1 MLENP
6 SSLVLLLLLVPVII
20 LYLLKP
26 KPKILKMPS
35 IMLLISAGKKRDLR
49 SFFKTLIRD
58 PLLLIQ
64 LAAITIIVFS
74 LVNPYFST
82 NMPYSSTVI
91 VLDNSASMSSTD
103 VSPDRFSQAVDIASG
118 YIKDGKTSLILAGST
133 PLLLFKDAD
142 SQKAILELRAQRASS
157 TGTDLS
163 DAMLLA
169 AELAGKDGSKIVV
182 ISDFSGQ
189 DITFAKK
196 MLEAKSIPVDYRQVG
211 AARSNIGIID
221 ALVSENSIKF
231 TVKNYDASEKD
242 ITVGL
247 DGGISQTRSIKPGS
261 KEYFSIP
268 VRPGKNTISLEPH
281 DDLHADNVLYIS
293 MPVISKK
300 RVLILSDIIETAPV
314 SIAFNSIP
322 GVEVEDTT
330 FVRAPRK
337 PDHNIVVHHNYTR
350 DSLLP
355 GTMDDLR
362 SFVEGGGTLVF
373 EAEDDLAFMDTKGLL
388 PVNVSGRAKP
398 SGFEVESSD
407 MTNGLDLGV
416 SAYLKATLKDGA
428 VALASAPE
436 GPVLAYW
443 NIGRGR
449 VVYLGM
455 NDRWG
460 DFHLQASYPIFWYR
474 LLESSF
480 PAASELNFKT
490 GTVMPLGTAKT
501 VAAPRA
507 TIETS
512 DLYLG
517 DAGFYV
523 MGDRTIAANLLD
535 EKESD
540 ISVRKIDNT
549 ESGNTDPDNT
559 KSEKTFGTK
568 VEKVHLVVLFSIIA
582 IILLALEL
590 YYLKHRGD
598 I

>member
-26 KPKILKMPS
+26 KPRNLKIPS
-35 IMLLISAGKKRDLR
+35 LMLLISAGKKRDFR
-49 SFFKTLIRD
+49 SFFQTLIRD

-74 LVNPYFST
+74 LVNPYLST
-82 NMPYSSTVI
+82 NTPYSSTVI
-91 VLDNSASMSSTD
+91 VLDNSASMSSSD

-118 YIKDGKTSLILAGST
+118 YIRNGKTSLILAGGT

-142 SQKAILELRAQRASS
+142 SKKAIAELRAQRVGS
-157 TGTDLS
+157 TVTDLS

-189 DITFAKK
+189 DITYAKK
-196 MLEAKSIPVDYRQVG
+196 TLEAKSIPVDYRQVG
-211 AARSNIGIID
+211 AAGSNVGIID
-221 ALVSENSIKF
+221 ALVSEGSIKF
-231 TVKNYDASEKD
+231 TVKNYDASAKD
-242 ITVGL
+242 ITVRK
-247 DGGISQTRSIKPGS
+247 DGGLSQTRSIKPGS
-261 KEYFSIP
+261 KEFFSIP
-268 VRPGKNTISLEPH
+268 ALPGKNTISLEPQ
-281 DDLHADNVLYIS
+281 DGLLADNFLYIS

-300 RVLILSDIIETAPV
+300 RVLILGDRVEKAPV

-322 GVEVEDTT
+322 GVEVEETT
-330 FVRAPRK
+330 FMRAPRK
-337 PDHNIVVHHNYTR
+337 PDHSIVVVHNYTK

-362 SFVEGGGTLVF
+362 SFTEEGGTLVF
-373 EAEDDLAFMDTKGLL
+373 EAEDDLAFMDTGGLL
-388 PVNVSGRAKP
+388 PVEVSGRAKP
-398 SGFEVESSD
+398 SGFEISETD
-407 MTNGLDLGV
+407 MTAGLDLGI
-416 SAYLKATLKDGA
+416 SGYLKTTLKDGA
-428 VALASAPE
+428 VALASASE

-443 NIGRGR
+443 TVGRGR

-460 DFHLQASYPIFWYR
+460 DFHLQTSYPIFWYR

-480 PAASELNFKT
+480 PAAAELNFKT
-490 GTVMPLGTAKT
+490 GTVLPLGTAKT
-501 VAAPRA
+501 VAAPHT

-512 DLYLG
+512 DLYLT
-517 DAGFYV
+517 DAGFYEL
-523 MGDRTIAANLLD
+523 GDRTIAANLLD

-540 ISVRKIDNT
+540 ITVKKIDNK
-549 ESGNTDPDNT
+549 ESGIT
-559 KSEKTFGTK
+559 KSENISGTK
-568 VEKVHLVVLFSIIA
+568 VEKIHLIVPFSILA
-582 IILLALEL
+582 VILLALEL

>member
-26 KPKILKMPS
+26 KPESLKIPS
-35 IMLLISAGKKRDLR
+35 LMLLISHGKKSGFR
-49 SFFKTLIRD
+49 SLFERLIRD

-64 LAAITIIVFS
+64 LTAITIIVFS
-74 LVNPYFST
+74 LVNPYFSG
-82 NMPYSSTVI
+82 NAEYSSTVI
-91 VLDNSASMSSTD
+91 ILDNSASMSATD
-103 VSPDRFSQAVDIASG
+103 VSPDRFSKAVDIASG
-118 YIKDGKTSLILAGST
+118 YIRNGKTSLVLAGST
-133 PLLLFKDAD
+133 PLLLFKDFD
-142 SQKAILELRAQRASS
+142 SQKAILELRTIRAGS

-169 AELAGKDGSKIVV
+169 AELAGKGGSKIVV

-189 DITFAKK
+189 DITYAKK
-196 MLEAKSIPVDYRQVG
+196 TLEAKSIPVDYRQVG
-211 AARSNIGIID
+211 AAGSNVGIID
-221 ALVSENSIKF
+221 ALVSEGSVKF
-231 TVKNYDASEKD
+231 TVKNYDVAAKD
-242 ITVGL
+242 IMVRQ

-261 KEYFSIP
+261 MEFFSIP
-268 VRPGKNTISLEPH
+268 ALPGKNTISIEPP
-281 DDLHADNVLYIS
+281 DDLLADNFLYIS

-300 RVLILSDIIETAPV
+300 SVLILGDRVEKSPV

-322 GVEVEDTT
+322 GVEVKVST
-330 FVRAPRK
+330 FMRAPRK
-337 PDHNIVVHHNYTR
+337 PDYSIVVLHNYTR

-355 GTMDDLR
+355 GTMDDLH
-362 SFVEGGGTLVF
+362 SFVEDGGTLVF
-373 EAEDDLAFMDTKGLL
+373 EAEDDLALLDTKRLL
-388 PVNVSGRAKP
+388 PVEVSGRAKP
-398 SGFEVESSD
+398 SGFKVESSD
-407 MTNGLDLGV
+407 LTNGLEFGV
-416 SAYLKATLKDGA
+416 SGYLKATLKVGA
-428 VALASAPE
+428 AALASAPE

-443 NIGRGR
+443 NVGRGR

-460 DFHLQASYPIFWYR
+460 DFHLQTSYPIFWYR

-480 PAASELNFKT
+480 PAAVELNFKT
-490 GTVMPLGTAKT
+490 GTVLPLVTTKT
-501 VAAPRA
+501 VAAPHA

-517 DAGFYV
+517 DAGFYGL
-523 MGDRTIAANLLD
+523 GDRTIAANLLD

-540 ISVRKIDNT
+540 IMVKKISNT
-549 ESGNTDPDNT
+549 Q
-559 KSEKTFGTK
+559 SEITLGTK
-568 VEKVHLVVLFSIIA
+568 VEKMHLDILFSILA

>member
-118 YIKDGKTSLILAGST
+118 YIKDGKTSLILAGGT

-142 SQKAILELRAQRASS
+142 IQKAIPELRAQRASS